1 MSWISRPKGIKLGE
15 NCVKMKINAA
25 TKIATL
31 LKHDPRTM
39 EAIIKISPKF
49 NKLRNPWLRK
59 LLAGRTTIA
68 MASKI
73 GGCTVEDFFEQLRP
87 LDFEVEEMPQKDSP
101 MRNAPPSWLLT
112 VAPHDM
118 KELDV
123 RPLLDAAKDPLKEIL
138 DALKNLSQG
147 QVLKIVNTFEPSPLI
162 AMVGKKGFSSY
173 SEAAAEDLVFTYF
186 YKASEEEEREEE
198 SHLPVEDDWE
208 ELFDRFEA
216 GLVTIDVRD
225 LPMPQPMMRILE
237 ALDGLPAGQALFV
250 AHKKIPV
257 YLLPELRDR
266 GFDYRLKE
274 IADQHVQLLIFK

>member
-1 MSWISRPKGIKLGE
+1 MSWISRAKGIKLEE
-15 NCVKMKINAA
+15 NCVQMKINAA

-39 EAIIKISPKF
+39 EAIIRISPKF

-68 MASKI
+68 MASRI
-73 GGCTVEDFFEQLRP
+73 GGCRIEDFFEQLRA
-87 LDFEVEEMPQKDSP
+87 LDFEVEEMPQNDNP
-101 MRNAPPSWLLT
+101 MRTAPPSWLLT

-118 KELDV
+118 EELDV

-138 DALKNLSQG
+138 GALKNLSQG

-162 AMVGKKGFSSY
+162 AMVGKQGFSSY

-186 YKASEEEEREEE
+186 YKVSEQEGEEE

-208 ELFDRFEA
+208 ELFSRFEI
-216 GLVTIDVRD
+216 GLVTIDVRH

-237 ALDGLPAGQALFV
+237 ALDGLLAGQALFV
-250 AHKKIPV
+250 VHKKIPLF
-257 YLLPELRDR
+257 LLPELRDR
-266 GFDYRLKE
+266 GCDYRIKE